1 VPEAAIGRVTNRNN
15 TNTLTF
21 SSSKESAVTR
31 EIDGAILKGTGMTKQ
46 ELAKKIKEILKT
58 GADLDFLLALKK
70 GDLEN
75 LIACIRDGVDHRGEE
90 S

>member
-1 VPEAAIGRVTNRNN
+1 
-15 TNTLTF
+15 
-21 SSSKESAVTR
+21 
-31 EIDGAILKGTGMTKQ
+31 MTKQ
-46 ELAKKIKEILKT
+46 ELAKRIKEILKT

-75 LIACIRDGVDHRGEE
+75 LIACIRDRVDHMGEE